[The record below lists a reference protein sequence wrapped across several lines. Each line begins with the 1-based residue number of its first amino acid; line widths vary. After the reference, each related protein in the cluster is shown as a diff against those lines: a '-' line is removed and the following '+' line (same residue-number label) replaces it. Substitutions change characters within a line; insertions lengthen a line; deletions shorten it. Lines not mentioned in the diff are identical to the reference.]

1 MSVKNKNTA
10 GFTLIELMITV
21 AIIGIIATLAIPSYN
36 GYIERS
42 RRSAASS
49 FIMEVANL
57 QERFFLD
64 NRAYAADMATL
75 GATTPNEITDYYTVE
90 TSADNAATPPT
101 YSVSAAPKGSQS
113 GDDCGTLTLSST
125 GVKGHAVGAT
135 RCWE

>member
-1 MSVKNKNTA
+1 MSVNNKNTA

-57 QERFFLD
+57 QERYFLD

-75 GATTPNEITDYYTVE
+75 GASVPNEITNFYTVT
-90 TSADNAATPPT
+90 TSANNAATPPT
-101 YSVSAAPKGSQS
+101 YTVSAAPKGSQS
-113 GDDCGTLTLSST
+113 DDDCGTLTLSAA
-125 GVKGHAVGAT
+125 GAKGHAAGAT
-135 RCWE
+135 RCWD